1 MKRLDL
7 NTLITLILCFIC
19 FSFIILP
26 ILHLFTGLEGESFW
40 ASVRDAEVW
49 SAIWIS
55 FVAAG
60 FSTVMGLILGV
71 PTGFLLARRRFR
83 GREFLE
89 SITNLPIVIPHVAVG
104 IILLDLLN
112 ENSSVG
118 SLFSRLGIS
127 FVDTIYGI
135 VAAMCLVSISY
146 IISSSIMGFRAVD
159 PELEWTARSLG
170 ASPWYTFTRVT
181 LPLVFPYLLR
191 GSILSFARAVSEV
204 GALLILAYY
213 PKTAPILLYE
223 RFENYGLK
231 SAKPIAALVILLSL
245 FLFTLLVLTSTP
257 KRGERD
263 VS

>member
-1 MKRLDL
+1 MKRFDL
-7 NTLITLILCFIC
+7 NALVTLVLCSVC
-19 FSFIILP
+19 LGFIILP
-26 ILHLFTGLEGESFW
+26 LLHLFLGLEGKSFW
-40 ASVRDAEVW
+40 AAVRDTEVW
-49 SAIWIS
+49 SAIWVS
-55 FVAAG
+55 FSAAG
-60 FSTVMGLILGV
+60 FSTLVGLILGV

-83 GREFLE
+83 GRELLE

-104 IILLDLLN
+104 IILLDWLN
-112 ENSSVG
+112 ENSLVG
-118 SLFSRLGIS
+118 NLFSRLGIS

-146 IISSSIMGFRAVD
+146 IISSSIMGFKAVD

-245 FLFTLLVLTSTP
+245 FLFTFLVLTSAP
-257 KRGERD
+257 KRRERD